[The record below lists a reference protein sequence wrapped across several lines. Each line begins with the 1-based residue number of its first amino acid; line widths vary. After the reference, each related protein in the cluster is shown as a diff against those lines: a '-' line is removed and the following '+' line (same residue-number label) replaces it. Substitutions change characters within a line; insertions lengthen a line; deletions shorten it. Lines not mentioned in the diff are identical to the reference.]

1 MVQSPPDGFV
11 GLCYVVFLSLWSLM
25 SFTCPDYPA
34 VCFLFQLSEFSHS
47 SSVSSWFTLVF
58 LFSFLP
64 LFVFHAFCFFHL
76 SIPSRPWTCV
86 RGIYFWLNR
95 LYFLWFWTM
104 SSCVLWCE
112 PRTFKHAW
120 ICADIRNIRKHKH
133 NARQCKCFRT
143 ETCYMRKP
151 NVETTDVI
159 VSLQTC
165 LSHND
170 ESKSN
175 VHSLFALFL
184 VPVWNWNLSKVWW
197 KPVELTLSLLR
208 EEQTFHQ
215 NCESKH
221 IITQI
226 VCLPVLLCDDLFLLQ
241 HS

>member
-1 MVQSPPDGFV
+1 MRCSDG
-11 GLCYVVFLSLWSLM
+11 
-25 SFTCPDYPA
+25 
-34 VCFLFQLSEFSHS
+34 
-47 SSVSSWFTLVF
+47 SVSSWWFCRFVLRCVFVSVISDEFHLSWLSCCVFPFSAVRVPTLHQLALGSLLFFSLVF
-58 LFSFLP
+58 FLC
-64 LFVFHAFCFFHL
+64 LCFFHL
-76 SIPSRPWTCV
+76 SIPFWPWTCV

-143 ETCYMRKP
+143 ETCYMRKL
-151 NVETTDVI
+151 NVDTTDVI

-221 IITQI
+221 TITQI

>member
-133 NARQCKCFRT
+133 NVRQCKCFRT

-175 VHSLFALFL
+175 FLCSLCFWFL
-184 VPVWNWNLSKVWW
+184 CGTETYLKFDENLSSWLWVCWGKNRHSIRTVKVN
-197 KPVELTLSLLR
+197 T
-208 EEQTFHQ
+208 
-215 NCESKH
+215 
-221 IITQI
+221 
-226 VCLPVLLCDDLFLLQ
+226 
-241 HS
+241 